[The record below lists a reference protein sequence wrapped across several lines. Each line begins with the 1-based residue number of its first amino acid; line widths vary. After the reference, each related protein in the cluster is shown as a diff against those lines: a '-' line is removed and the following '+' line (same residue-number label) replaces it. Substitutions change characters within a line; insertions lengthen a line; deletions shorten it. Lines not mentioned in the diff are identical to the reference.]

1 MIKVLDCKN
10 KNYIS
15 KLCLILEKRRSGKK
29 VNANI
34 VSKIINDVKKQ
45 QV

>member
-15 KLCLILEKRRSGKK
+15 KLYLILEKRRSGKK

-34 VSKIINDVKKQ
+34 LTLLIRIIFKLK
-45 QV
+45 